1 VLQVASLEGLMATKV
16 KGILQRA
23 EAKDY
28 RKRRLKTPLDAEST
42 NELQQVTLA
51 VVDLVDEHVI

>member
-1 VLQVASLEGLMATKV
+1 MATKV